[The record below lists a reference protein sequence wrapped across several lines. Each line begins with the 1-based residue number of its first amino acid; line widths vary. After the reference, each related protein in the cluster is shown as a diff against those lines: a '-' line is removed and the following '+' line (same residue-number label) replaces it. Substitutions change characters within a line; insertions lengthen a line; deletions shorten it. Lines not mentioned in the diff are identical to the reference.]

1 MKWEWG
7 GAISRHL
14 SRSQKDY
21 AIINIKTTLWR
32 YHLLFRIDIT
42 FNYDFITTTWNVCV
56 FYINMHF
63 PWNGCHFEFG
73 SQFWSYINVYKI
85 ETFLMLDRTFSHN
98 LIYLLQVIALCR
110 SLKRFFSIKSILE
123 ITANATLKRKIRERN
138 IPGIMCTYTSRQRLP
153 TMLPAFNKMFR
164 CSHIFEMGS

>member
-1 MKWEWG
+1 
-7 GAISRHL
+7 
-14 SRSQKDY
+14 
-21 AIINIKTTLWR
+21 
-32 YHLLFRIDIT
+32 
-42 FNYDFITTTWNVCV
+42 
-56 FYINMHF
+56 MHF
-63 PWNGCHFEFG
+63 PRNGCHFEFG
-73 SQFWSYINVYKI
+73 SQIWSYINVYKI

-138 IPGIMCTYTSRQRLP
+138 KPGIMCTYTSRQRLP